1 MWDIA
6 STLRRRWLEVAW
18 AAFAAANLAVIA
30 VLLRWE
36 TIPFHLIWVSLT
48 LLYGFRVWRPRTTAI
63 VLLAVIVTTGAALT
77 WTVVRGHEQLDEVME
92 VPLMAA
98 MFVAM
103 AMHAHRR
110 QRAVESAHRAAASE
124 RRVLERQ
131 REFVRDASHEL
142 RTPITVARGH
152 AELIRVDE
160 SNPQTAHDAEVILE
174 ELERLSKLSERLLT
188 LANADDPGF
197 LSLEE
202 VPVEELVADTVVRW
216 EAAAP
221 REWRM
226 RIQAE
231 GVLLAD
237 RDRLET
243 AIDAL
248 VENAVHA
255 THDGQRIEIATW
267 EEVSRIVIRVA
278 DEGVGIDAHDLPH
291 VFERFT
297 RRDQARER
305 GNGGTGLGL
314 AIVKAIVKAH
324 GGTVHVSSEHGH
336 GAAFELHLPRFIGP
350 DGARPATA
358 GSMSTIVAG
367 DVAER
372 PKATAC

>member
-6 STLRRRWLEVAW
+6 STLRRHWLEVAW
-18 AAFAAANLAVIA
+18 GAFAAANLAVIA

-63 VLLAVIVTTGAALT
+63 VLLVVIVTTGAALT
-77 WTVVRGHEQLDEVME
+77 WTVLRGHEQLDEVME

-98 MFVAM
+98 MFLAM

-110 QRAVESAHRAAASE
+110 QRAVDSVHRAAASE

-160 SNPQTAHDAEVILE
+160 TNQQTAHDAKVILE

-221 REWRM
+221 RRWLVHLGV
-226 RIQAE
+226 E
-231 GVLLAD
+231 GVIRVD
-237 RDRLET
+237 RSRLET

-255 THDGQRIEIATW
+255 TREGQRIQLSAW
-267 EEVSRIVIRVA
+267 SEEGELVLQVA
-278 DEGVGIDAHDLPH
+278 DDGVGIGVDDLPH
-291 VFERFT
+291 VFERFS
-297 RRDQARER
+297 RRDRARGR

-314 AIVKAIVKAH
+314 AIVKAVVEAH
-324 GGTVHVSSEHGH
+324 GGTVCVRSEPGR
-336 GAAFELHLPRFIGP
+336 GASFRILLPSFSGRDEGSGNGGGSAAPRQP
-350 DGARPATA
+350 DRLPLTPRGAR
-358 GSMSTIVAG
+358 S
-367 DVAER
+367 
-372 PKATAC
+372 